1 MREEDDKQ
9 REREGETG
17 SYFSQV
23 NAKWSRVLREKTI
36 ELLTGHAKQLHFLSD
51 FTMFVSK
58 RKNKISLVK

>member
-36 ELLTGHAKQLHFLSD
+36 EVLTGHAKQLHFL
-51 FTMFVSK
+51 
-58 RKNKISLVK
+58 I